1 MNHGDAQRIRHI
13 CRYCEDIAEFLE
25 RFGKNFE
32 TFTEDRAYLNAVS
45 MCILQIGELAN
56 GLSEEFREETK
67 GEMPWG
73 MIRGMRNWIAHAYA
87 EMDEFIVWE
96 TATNDIPRLFA
107 FCNRKIEEDN

>member
-1 MNHGDAQRIRHI
+1 
-13 CRYCEDIAEFLE
+13 
-25 RFGKNFE
+25 
-32 TFTEDRAYLNAVS
+32 